1 MKYLVTLMKCEET
14 ELMKTQEEILSKIKE
29 LENDTNLL
37 KNMMKNSTDPEIKFD
52 YIKSIFKIQ
61 REIRLLQWILE
72 G

>member
-1 MKYLVTLMKCEET
+1 
-14 ELMKTQEEILSKIKE
+14 MKTQEEILSKIKE

-52 YIKSIFKIQ
+52 CIKSIFKIQ